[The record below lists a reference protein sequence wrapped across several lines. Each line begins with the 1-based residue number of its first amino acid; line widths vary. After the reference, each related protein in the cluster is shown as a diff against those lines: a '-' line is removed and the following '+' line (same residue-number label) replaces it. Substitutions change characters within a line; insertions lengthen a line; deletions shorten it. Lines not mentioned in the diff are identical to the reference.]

1 MACDKLGK
9 IGVVMGFIKQL
20 FQSKKRKEKAQKYNL
35 GMKKTRQSVF
45 NQLDDLLTNKAKIN
59 DELFEDIE
67 EIFIM
72 ADIGVDTVISMVNH
86 LRETVEIKKISNA
99 EELKEMIVEE
109 MFKRYVKE
117 EVVDTNLDIDHEVS
131 VLLFV
136 GVNGVGKTTTIGKV
150 AHLLKQKNKRVMMVA
165 GDTFRAGAINQLRI
179 WSERVGC
186 DFYEKEPG
194 SDPSSVMFEA
204 IQYAKSH
211 DIDVLLCDTAGRLQ
225 NKKNL
230 MNELSKIHRV
240 IGREIDGAPHETLL
254 VIDATTGQ
262 NGLSQ
267 AKIFNEVTTLSGVIL
282 TKLDGTAKGG
292 IALAV
297 RDTLNIPI
305 KMVGLGEKLDDLE
318 YFDIEEYIYGLFSD
332 IV

>member
-1 MACDKLGK
+1 
-9 IGVVMGFIKQL
+9 MGFIKSL
-20 FQSKKRKEKAQKYNL
+20 FQSKKSKEQAQKYKI
-35 GMKKTRQSVF
+35 GMEKTRQNVF
-45 NQLDDLLTNKAKIN
+45 NQLNELLISGNRIDDDLF
-59 DELFEDIE
+59 DEIE

-72 ADIGVDTVISMVNH
+72 ADMGVETVISLVNH
-86 LRETVEIKKISNA
+86 LRDSVELKSIKNA
-99 EELKEMIVEE
+99 EDLREIIVEE

-117 EVVDTNLDIDHEVS
+117 EIVDTNLKVDEPIS

-150 AHLLKQKNKRVMMVA
+150 AHLLTKKGKKVMMVA

-186 DFYEKEPG
+186 AFYEKDEG
-194 SDPSSVMFEA
+194 TDPSSVMFDA
-204 IQYAKSH
+204 INYAKKH

-225 NKKNL
+225 NKQNL
-230 MNELSKIHRV
+230 MKELEKIHKV
-240 IGREIDGAPHETLL
+240 IGREIQGAPHETLL
-254 VIDATTGQ
+254 VLDATTGQ
-262 NGLSQ
+262 NGMNQ
-267 AKIFNEVTTLSGVIL
+267 ARIFNEVTHLSGVVL

-297 RDTLNIPI
+297 KETLNIPI
-305 KMVGLGEKLDDLE
+305 KLVGLGEKIDDLE

-332 IV
+332 LL

>member
-1 MACDKLGK
+1 
-9 IGVVMGFIKQL
+9 MGFIKNL
-20 FQSKKRKEKAQKYNL
+20 FKSKRQKEQAQKYRL
-35 GMKKTRQSVF
+35 GMEKTRENVF
-45 NQLDDLLTNKAKIN
+45 NQLDDLLQSGTKI
-59 DELFEDIE
+59 DETLFEDLE

-72 ADIGVDTVISMVNH
+72 ADMGVDIVLSFVNH
-86 LRETVEIKKISNA
+86 LRDTVEVNDIEDA
-99 EELKEMIVEE
+99 EDLKEIIVEE
-109 MFKRYVKE
+109 MFKRYVQE
-117 EVVDTNLDIDHEVS
+117 EIIDTNLNVDHDLS

-136 GVNGVGKTTTIGKV
+136 GVNGVGKTTSIGKV
-150 AHLLKQKNKRVMMVA
+150 AYLLKQKGKKVMMVA

-186 DFYEKEPG
+186 DFFEKPEG
-194 SDPSSVMFEA
+194 SDPSSVMFDA
-204 IQYAKSH
+204 IQAAKAQ

-230 MNELSKIHRV
+230 MKELEKIHKV
-240 IGREIDGAPHETLL
+240 INREINDAPHETLL

-262 NGLSQ
+262 NGLIQ
-267 AKIFNEVTTLSGVIL
+267 AKIFNEVTELTGVVL

-297 RDTLNIPI
+297 KETLGIPI
-305 KMVGLGEKLDDLE
+305 KLVGLGEKMEDIE